1 MVGSACPPTGRKKT
15 GQAFCLPHCGSRW
28 PEVANPATLVVVE
41 ESLLVAA
48 YDRHGPTAGGHF
60 ADDHLV
66 FTTVEELE
74 AQAFGLS

>member
-1 MVGSACPPTGRKKT
+1 MVGSACPPTGQKKQ
-15 GQAFCLPHCGSRW
+15 GKRCLPHCGSRW
-28 PEVANPATLVVVE
+28 PEVANPVTLVVVE

-60 ADDHLV
+60 ADDRLV

-74 AQAFGLS
+74 AQAFSLS